1 MKRAW
6 SLILVAGLLEVA
18 WAVCLKNSDGFSDIP
33 YTVAFAVLIA
43 LSMLLLSIAI
53 RTLPVGSAY
62 AAWVGIGAAG
72 TFLAG
77 IILFDETANALR
89 VIFVIL
95 IIIGIIGLQ
104 LTEKEQNKNL

>member
-1 MKRAW
+1 MNRAW
-6 SLILVAGLLEVA
+6 LLIMLAGILEVA
-18 WAVCLKNSDGFSDIP
+18 WAICLKNSDGFSNIP
-33 YTVAFAVLIA
+33 YTVAFLVLIA

-62 AAWVGIGAAG
+62 AVWVGIGAVG

-77 IILFDETANALR
+77 IVLFDDPVNSLR
-89 VIFVIL
+89 IIFVFL

-104 LTEKEQNKNL
+104 LTENEKADGP